1 VNSFVSKKT
10 KMFKT
15 SQLILLGL
23 VALLVL
29 YGLFGKREHM
39 SMNKDNSKN
48 WDRPELSSVP
58 EPLPESKELVMMQ
71 DRLST
76 LETAVAELKTKV
88 QK

>member
-1 VNSFVSKKT
+1 
-10 KMFKT
+10 MFKT

-29 YGLFGKREHM
+29 YVVFGKREHM

-48 WDRPELSSVP
+48 WDKPELSSVP
-58 EPLPESKELVMMQ
+58 APVTENKELQIMQ
-71 DRLST
+71 DRLTS
-76 LETAVAELKTKV
+76 LETAVDILKTKV

>member
-1 VNSFVSKKT
+1 
-10 KMFKT
+10 MFKT

-29 YGLFGKREHM
+29 YVVFGKREHM

-58 EPLPESKELVMMQ
+58 APLPESKDLILMQ
-71 DRLST
+71 DRIST

-88 QK
+88 QR